1 MPVTTLPPMFAVH
14 LSDGVL
20 SMTTCVLG
28 FVLAGQ
34 LVALAVRG
42 MRDEA
47 IPRTGVL
54 TAAFFVASQIHL
66 PLGVASVHLLLNGIL
81 GVVLGRRAALPIAIG
96 LALQALLFAHGGVTS
111 LGVNVCVY
119 TLPALA
125 GGYGYRLARRTG
137 VLERGPVRFGL
148 IAVVAFAW
156 LATVVVS
163 GYLLWE
169 KLAGRSATWAGIPGE
184 WPYVIGPLV
193 ALACGIGWF
202 ARRYRAT
209 TTFALGVLLGTVTGL
224 LTLGLLAAV
233 LVYGGVRDWAALPWA
248 VLLANLPV
256 VAVEAV
262 GTGVVVSYLERVR
275 PDWLGDDRV
284 IDTIADQA
292 GSGNTSSNRTS
303 H

>member
-1 MPVTTLPPMFAVH
+1 MFAVH

-20 SMTTCVLG
+20 SVTTCVLG
-28 FVLAGQ
+28 FVLAGL
-34 LVALAVRG
+34 LVAVGVWG

-81 GVVLGRRAALPIAIG
+81 GVVLGRRAVLPIAIG
-96 LALQALLFAHGGVTS
+96 LTLQSLLFAHGGVTS
-111 LGVNVCVY
+111 LGVNACVY

-125 GGYGYRLARRTG
+125 GGTGYRLTRRTG
-137 VLERGPVRFGL
+137 LLEVAAIRFGL
-148 IAVVAFAW
+148 IALAAFAW
-156 LATVVVS
+156 LATVVGS
-163 GYLLWE
+163 GFLMWE
-169 KLAGRSATWAGIPGE
+169 KLAGRSASWADVPGE
-184 WPYVIGPLV
+184 WPYLIGLLAAV
-193 ALACGIGWF
+193 AGGFGWF

-209 TTFALGVLLGTVTGL
+209 STFALGVLLGTGTGL
-224 LTLGLLAAV
+224 ITLGLLAAV

-256 VAVEAV
+256 IAVEAV

-275 PDWLGDDRV
+275 PDWLGADRPP
-284 IDTIADQA
+284 
-292 GSGNTSSNRTS
+292 TS
-303 H
+303 